1 LFRLRAAYVA
11 PVESGFVQLHQV
23 AFRYRRR
30 APWVLRDVTLT
41 VPRGRVVEVNGA
53 NGAGKSTLLRLL
65 AGIVPPARGHVSDR
79 PARVGY
85 APERFP
91 AAQPF
96 TAGAYLAHMA
106 RIRAIPADLASR
118 RIGEWS
124 ERLGFT
130 GMLGTRLPDLSKGG
144 AHKTGLIQALLAA
157 PDLLVL
163 DEPFAGLDAATRTAL
178 PALLSDLAADGASVI
193 VSDHQG
199 DLRDLPQITRWHVS
213 GHTVTA
219 GAPPKDY
226 ATVEVTVPADE
237 ADALVTRLTADG
249 YRARRR

>member
-1 LFRLRAAYVA
+1 M
-11 PVESGFVQLHQV
+11 QLDQV

-41 VPRGRVVEVNGA
+41 VPRGRIVEVGGR

-65 AGIVPPARGHVSDR
+65 AGIVPPSRGRVTGR

-96 TAGAYLAHMA
+96 TARDYLAHMA
-106 RIRAIPADLASR
+106 AIRGVPPGRVA
-118 RIGEWS
+118 EWA
-124 ERLGFT
+124 ERLGFAA
-130 GMLGTRLPDLSKGG
+130 LLDTRLPDLSKGS
-144 AHKTGLIQALLAA
+144 AHKAGLIQALLAA
-157 PDLLVL
+157 PGLLVL
-163 DEPFAGLDAATRTAL
+163 DEPFAGLDARTRDTL
-178 PALLSDLAADGASVI
+178 PALLRELTSGGSSIV

-199 DLRDLPQITRWHVS
+199 GLRELPGVVRWQVA

-219 GAPPKDY
+219 GTTGDAGQDHVV
-226 ATVEVTVPADE
+226 VEVTLPRSE
-237 ADALVTRLTADG
+237 AEELVTRLKADG
-249 YRARRR
+249 YEARCR

>member
-1 LFRLRAAYVA
+1 M
-11 PVESGFVQLHQV
+11 QLEQL

-41 VPRGRVVEVNGA
+41 VPRGRVVEVSGA

-65 AGIVPPARGHVSDR
+65 AGIVPPVRGRVSER

-96 TAGAYLAHMA
+96 SASDYLAHMA
-106 RIRAIPADLASR
+106 KIRGVSFAGA
-118 RIGEWS
+118 GEWA
-124 ERLGFT
+124 ERLGFA
-130 GMLGTRLPDLSKGG
+130 GLLDTRLPDLSKGS
-144 AHKTGLIQALLAA
+144 AHKVGLIQALLGA
-157 PDLLVL
+157 PGLLVL
-163 DEPFAGLDAATRTAL
+163 DEPFAGLDAETRTAL
-178 PALLSDLAADGASVI
+178 PALLAELSTGGTSVV

-199 DLRDLPQITRWHVS
+199 GLGELPGIVRWQVS
-213 GHTVTA
+213 GHTVTT
-219 GAPPKDY
+219 GDLPDEY
-226 ATVEVTVPADE
+226 AIVEVAVPADE
-237 ADALVTRLTADG
+237 ADTLVERLTADG

>member
-1 LFRLRAAYVA
+1 
-11 PVESGFVQLHQV
+11 VQLEQV
-23 AFRYRRR
+23 AFRYGRR

-41 VPRGRVVEVNGA
+41 VPRGRVIEVNGA

-65 AGIVPPARGHVSDR
+65 AGVVPPVRGRVSGR

-96 TAGAYLAHMA
+96 TARAYLRHMA
-106 RIRAIPADLASR
+106 RIRGVPANRVAT
-118 RIGEWS
+118 WS
-124 ERLGFT
+124 ERLSFT
-130 GMLGTRLPDLSKGG
+130 EMLDVRLPELSKGS
-144 AHKTGLIQALLAA
+144 AHKVGLIQALIAS
-157 PDLLVL
+157 PGLLVL
-163 DEPFAGLDAATRTAL
+163 DEPFAGLDAHTRKSL
-178 PALLSDLAADGASVI
+178 PDLLSELATAGTSIV

-199 DLRDLPQITRWHVS
+199 DLRELPQIVRWQVS

-219 GAPPKDY
+219 GDVPDEY
-226 ATVEVTVPADE
+226 TTVEVNVRADE
-237 ADALVTRLTADG
+237 ADALVARLTADG

>member
-1 LFRLRAAYVA
+1 MHL
-11 PVESGFVQLHQV
+11 EQV

-41 VPRGRVVEVNGA
+41 VPRGRVIEVSGA

-65 AGIVPPARGHVSDR
+65 AGIVPPVRGRVSGR

-96 TAGAYLAHMA
+96 TASSYLAHMA
-106 RIRAIPADLASR
+106 RIRGAPEDGA
-118 RIGEWS
+118 GEWAG
-124 ERLGFT
+124 RLGFA
-130 GMLGTRLPDLSKGG
+130 GLLGTRLPDLSKGS
-144 AHKTGLIQALLAA
+144 AHKAGLIQALHAA
-157 PDLLVL
+157 SGLLVL
-163 DEPFAGLDAATRTAL
+163 DEPFAGLDAETRTAL
-178 PALLSDLAADGASVI
+178 PALLAEIATGGTSVV

-199 DLRDLPQITRWHVS
+199 DLRELPGIVRWQVS
-213 GHTVTA
+213 GHTVTT
-219 GAPPKDY
+219 GGLPDEY
-226 ATVEVTVPADE
+226 AIVEVTVPADE